1 MCVLVGTYIYWGV
14 LAVVLL
20 SNLILTVELFAW
32 YI

>member
-1 MCVLVGTYIYWGV
+1 MCVLVGTYIYWGGIGCC
-14 LAVVLL
+14 AL